1 MGLNDSGGVLRSILL
16 LALLAAA
23 SPATAKELVV
33 QTGESYVF
41 SISGGHPV
49 RARRVKPD
57 ASLQEGQVLVTVRSM
72 MGTTMTITSN
82 NRTPYVYRAELLGV
96 AGGKTVPAR
105 SCTLP
110 ANGKVSFE
118 HWPQQARAVRL
129 STFRRARD
137 AGACP

>member
-33 QTGESYVF
+33 QTGESWVF

-57 ASLQEGQVLVTVRSM
+57 VSLQEGQVLVTVRAM
-72 MGTTMTITSN
+72 MGTTMTIISN
-82 NRTPYVYRAELLGV
+82 NRQAYTYKAELIGAEKAV
-96 AGGKTVPAR
+96 ATR

-110 ANGKVSFE
+110 ANARMSFE
-118 HWPQQARAVRL
+118 NWPQTAKAVRL
-129 STFRRARD
+129 SKFKVATKD
-137 AGACP
+137 GACP